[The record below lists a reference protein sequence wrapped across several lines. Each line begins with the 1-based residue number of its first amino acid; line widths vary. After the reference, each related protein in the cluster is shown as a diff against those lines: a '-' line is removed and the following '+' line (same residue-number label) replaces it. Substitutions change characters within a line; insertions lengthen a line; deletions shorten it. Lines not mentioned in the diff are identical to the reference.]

1 MSEPMR
7 KLLTEA
13 VQITIEGKRP
23 RLFLVPK
30 EKARSIANL
39 IEEFESN
46 TVSLED
52 AFKDLHDK
60 YSKVGTILQGFLLR
74 DSLTQEELA
83 KILGVKQSHISE
95 MEHGIRP
102 IGKQM
107 AKRLAKVFKTDY
119 RSFL

>member
-1 MSEPMR
+1 MR
-7 KLLTEA
+7 KTLTEV

-30 EKARSIANL
+30 EKARSVANL

-52 AFKDLHDK
+52 AFKDLYDK
-60 YSKVGTILQGFLLR
+60 FSRAGTTLHGFRLR

-83 KILGVKQSHISE
+83 KILVVKQSHISE
-95 MEHGIRP
+95 MERGVRP

-107 AKRLAKVFKTDY
+107 AMRLAKVFKTDY
-119 RSFL
+119 RSFLTAAD